1 MHQLTTDKLL
11 ALLVHHE
18 PPCISLYQP
27 THRHHPENQ
36 QDPIRFKNLIRVIEE
51 TLQQQYP
58 DQDFR
63 ELMEPF
69 HELSADSQFWKH
81 QTRDGLAIFAGAGVH
96 EVIQLQRPLREV
108 AFVAASFHVKPL
120 MRYLQSADRFQVLA
134 LTRDSAA
141 VFEGD
146 RYSLDPATLADDFPS
161 SLEDVVEPERSEK
174 GVSVGSA
181 NSGVGSPKMLR
192 GHGEGKHDIDTEK
205 YFRAV
210 DQSVGTK
217 FSKPSGLPLVL
228 AVLPEHEAMFRRVSQ
243 NPWLLTEGVSCNPDA
258 LSEDELRQQVW
269 KILEPHYLSRLEG
282 LKENYSNAAARQT
295 GACELSDVAQAAVA
309 GRVGTLLVE
318 ADRVIPGVID
328 KITGSI
334 RAGAPESH
342 GVDDMLDDLAELVLV
357 MGGKVLVVPAER
369 MPTSS
374 GLAAIYRY

>member
-11 ALLVHHE
+11 ALLAHHE

-36 QDPIRFKNLIRVIEE
+36 QDPIRFRNLTRVIEE
-51 TLQQQYP
+51 SLRQQYP
-58 DQDFR
+58 ALNPGK
-63 ELMEPF
+63 LMEPF
-69 HELSADSQFWKH
+69 HELAADSQFWQH
-81 QTRDGLAIFAGAGVH
+81 QTRDGLAILAGAGVY
-96 EVIQLQRPLREV
+96 EVIQLQRPLQELVVV
-108 AFVAASFHVKPL
+108 ADSFHVKPL
-120 MRYLQSADRFQVLA
+120 LRYLQSADRFQVLA

-146 RYSLDPATLADDFPS
+146 RYALDLAPLADDFPAR
-161 SLEDVVEPERSEK
+161 LEDVVEPERSEK
-174 GVSVGSA
+174 GVSVASA

-192 GHGEGKHDIDTEK
+192 GYGEGKHDIDTEK

-210 DQSVGTK
+210 DQSIAEK

-228 AVLPEHEAMFRRVSQ
+228 AVLPELEAMFRRISQ
-243 NPWLLTEGVSCNPDA
+243 NTLLLADGVSCSPHA
-258 LSEDELRQQVW
+258 LSEDELRQKVWQV
-269 KILEPHYLSRLEG
+269 LEPHYLARLEG
-282 LKENYSNAAARQT
+282 LKENYSNAAARQA
-295 GACELSDVAQAAVA
+295 GSSELADVAQAAVA

-328 KITGSI
+328 KTSGSI
-334 RAGAPESH
+334 RLDAPESH
-342 GVDDMLDDLAELVLV
+342 SVDDMLDDLSELVLV

-369 MPTSS
+369 MPTIS